1 MAREPTASSKS
12 CQGAAAKDW
21 LAASEAVLMLDEVLG
36 RPGEEV
42 EIEDIVGE
50 DIVLS
55 ALKVLIGKTIKLN
68 DADRQAGSLPS
79 IIKAAAKRQGVELPD
94 GWKASVAI
102 PLVSEWAEKGTR
114 LQTPFS
120 IQQRHSSRRS
130 QTASSKVF
138 CHSREKAL
146 RR

>member
-36 RPGEEV
+36 RPGEDV

-55 ALKVLIGKTIKLN
+55 NLKVLIGKTIKLN
-68 DADRQAGSLPS
+68 HADRQAESLPS

-102 PLVSEWAEKGTR
+102 HLVSEWAEKGTR
-114 LQTPFS
+114 LPDAVLDPAETLF
-120 IQQRHSSRRS
+120 
-130 QTASSKVF
+130 
-138 CHSREKAL
+138 KAVADRFEQGIL
-146 RR
+146 PQP